1 MMTLIC
7 SGNLFSNWQHIV
19 EINALTNPEYTT
31 VSQQLSVLSEE
42 MCRAQFPDTDEL
54 NWRPFSP
61 SEGFTTQASEL
72 FSSIEDEAL
81 FTWSDINCALN
92 LDFWQ
97 STIENAS
104 FLLFYSSPEYELAS
118 YINSRSFNEAHVEE
132 IMQAWL
138 VRTKVMLAF
147 FMNNRSQCLLVNLQS
162 ADSERHLFVQLLNE
176 RFRLQIDRNASAAK
190 NRSGNLALV
199 EYLAASLLRDNE
211 LVSELYDEVRS
222 AATVIGEQDASL
234 ENTQSRSRSLIGAFL
249 NETTSYEQLTKSYR
263 QLSESH
269 KELENDLSLKQ
280 LQINQLKEELEY
292 YFKSRQEQRDI
303 FTNYLASDS
312 LLNVARQA
320 RMSR

>member
-1 MMTLIC
+1 
-7 SGNLFSNWQHIV
+7 
-19 EINALTNPEYTT
+19 
-31 VSQQLSVLSEE
+31 
-42 MCRAQFPDTDEL
+42 
-54 NWRPFSP
+54 
-61 SEGFTTQASEL
+61 
-72 FSSIEDEAL
+72 
-81 FTWSDINCALN
+81 
-92 LDFWQ
+92 
-97 STIENAS
+97 
-104 FLLFYSSPEYELAS
+104 
-118 YINSRSFNEAHVEE
+118 
-132 IMQAWL
+132 MQAWL